1 MHPFLLGSHSPPA
14 IVRTTLSHVLLA
26 YFSWWLVWGQGSL
39 LCVVAYPLACV
50 DVTVVALARLCFSI
64 TCVNATVVALASV
77 CLSIIYVYATSV
89 ALGVLVCLAVRV
101 FLKRHVHR

>member
-1 MHPFLLGSHSPPA
+1 MFFLPTSLGGWCGGRGSCCA
-14 IVRTTLSHVLLA
+14 LLLIRL
-26 YFSWWLVWGQGSL
+26 LVSMRQSSRWQG
-39 LCVVAYPLACV
+39 
-50 DVTVVALARLCFSI
+50 LCFSI

-77 CLSIIYVYATSV
+77 CLSIVYVYATSV